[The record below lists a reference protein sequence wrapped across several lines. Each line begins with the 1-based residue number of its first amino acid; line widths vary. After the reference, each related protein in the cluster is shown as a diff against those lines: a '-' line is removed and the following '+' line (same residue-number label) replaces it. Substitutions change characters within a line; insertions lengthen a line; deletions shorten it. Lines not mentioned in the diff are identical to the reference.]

1 MSATEQLY
9 CALIACGEDTLIV
22 PNTLIAETIGLE
34 AMTVSEGGP
43 AWLAGTVQWNHQRLS
58 ALRFEALSGAASP
71 PNARRAR
78 LVVLQVP
85 GVGGDSTPLALLTQ
99 AYPHLIT
106 VTRGAIGP
114 LPPRERDHA
123 PAILAR
129 VRIGNGEALVPDLE
143 HLQSLVT
150 GLQDTGA
157 A

>member
-9 CALIACGEDTLIV
+9 CALISCGEDTLIV

-43 AWLAGTVQWNHQRLS
+43 AWLAGTVQWNHQQLP
-58 ALRFEALSGAASP
+58 ALRFEALGGAASP
-71 PNARRAR
+71 SNARRAR

-85 GVGGDSTPLALLTQ
+85 GAGGDSTPLALLTQ

-114 LPPRERDHA
+114 LPLRERDHV

-143 HLQSLVT
+143 HLQSLAK
-150 GLQDTGA
+150 GA
-157 A
+157 PHTSGS